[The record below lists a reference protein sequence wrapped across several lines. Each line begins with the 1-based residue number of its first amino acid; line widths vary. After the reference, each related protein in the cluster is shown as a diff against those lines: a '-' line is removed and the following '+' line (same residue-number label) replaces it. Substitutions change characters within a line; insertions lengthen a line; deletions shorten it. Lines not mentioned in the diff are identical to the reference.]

1 MEKPNPAAGRAC
13 RKLRGTPPLSPRFG
27 FFLDLAMKVTVE
39 RSELLKSLGHVHRVV
54 ERRNTI
60 PILANVLLHGDR
72 SKLSLKATDLDVEV
86 IDTIA
91 AEVGPAGSTTV
102 PAHMFF
108 DIVRKLPEGAQIAL
122 ESSGDRAA
130 LAIRAGRSRFTL
142 QTLPESDFPDL
153 SAGEMTHKFTLKAG
167 ELKRLIDK
175 TQFAIS
181 TEETRYYLNGIY
193 LHAAGTAKA
202 QTLRAVATDGHRL
215 AQMEIELPKGAASM
229 PGIIVPRKTVGE
241 VHRLMED
248 GETEVAIELSPGK
261 IRFTIGPTVLTSKL
275 IDGTFPDYARVIPVG
290 NDKELV
296 VDKKEFEAAVD
307 RVSTVSS
314 ERGRAVKLS
323 INAGRLLLSVT
334 NPDSGSANEELE
346 VEYEADPIDIGFN
359 SRYLLDIAAQIE
371 SEAAVLKLADP
382 GSPTLIQDKEQRGAL
397 YVLMPMRV

>member
-1 MEKPNPAAGRAC
+1 MEKPRGAAGLGLPKASRRATLIV
-13 RKLRGTPPLSPRFG
+13 RVLASFS
-27 FFLDLAMKVTVE
+27 DWAMKVTVE

-72 SKLSLKATDLDVEV
+72 STLSLKATDLDIEV
-86 IDTIA
+86 VDTIA
-91 AEVGPAGSTTV
+91 AEVAPGGSTTV

-215 AQMEIELPKGAASM
+215 AQIEVELPKGAAGM

-248 GETEVAIELSPGK
+248 GETEVVIELSPGK

-296 VDKKEFEAAVD
+296 VDKKEFEAAV
-307 RVSTVSS
+307 

-323 INAGRLLLSVT
+323 VNAGRLLLSVT